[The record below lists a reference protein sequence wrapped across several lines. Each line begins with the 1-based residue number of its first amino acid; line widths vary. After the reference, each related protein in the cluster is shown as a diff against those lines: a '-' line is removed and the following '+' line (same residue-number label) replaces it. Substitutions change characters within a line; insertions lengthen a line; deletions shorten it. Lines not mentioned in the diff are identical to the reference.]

1 MDNLP
6 HAGRNRSTIKG
17 LATYYPRCIR
27 RERLFMSSGS
37 FKGRPSF
44 NSLARTVDVHFSS
57 IQSHSEAKTGS
68 FMSLYSRGPYS
79 QGIRQVPGCIFR
91 PASHLEACNYPSGD
105 EQQFSIPLSIG
116 NILVESAL
124 SVLPEG
130 RTRLLL
136 DTHRRLIHKRTAR
149 PAVSATVIPRTN
161 GPAPEAKYMNIAT
174 YEYSAR
180 RF

>member
-1 MDNLP
+1 MDSLP
-6 HAGRNRSTIKG
+6 HDGRNRSTIEG
-17 LATYYPRCIR
+17 LATDYLSYVTRG
-27 RERLFMSSGS
+27 RLFMSSGS
-37 FKGRPSF
+37 FKGRRSF
-44 NSLARTVDVHFSS
+44 NPFARTVYVHFPS
-57 IQSHSEAKTGS
+57 IQSHSEAKTGAFVS
-68 FMSLYSRGPYS
+68 FYSGCPYS

-91 PASHLEACNYPSGD
+91 PASHLEAGNYPSCD

-136 DTHRRLIHKRTAR
+136 DTHRRLIHKRTVR

-174 YEYSAR
+174 YEYRAR